1 MTDLDHDDTRTT
13 ANLPESP
20 EPISAGSVGETTSSA
35 ELVLVDVDEDTTL
48 VFGTPP
54 SEWDLQPIPVLSEA
68 SRGRLTEA
76 VAQSLGLATVAA
88 TGINAVNAAQGL
100 VRLAPETVAALKAA
114 TPMTSGGWNLG
125 ALTQHGKIVAQI
137 KWAPAGV
144 ASGVAVLAAAGP
156 ALTMLAMQHQMSLI
170 QRAVE
175 ENIDLTKQVLQVI
188 DEAQWAE
195 LDGLNRSLMNALSEA
210 EQVGEVSP
218 HVWAAIAGREPELN
232 AARTLFTRKVERHLE
247 SLRAC
252 ADAKER
258 RAWLQRNVQPL
269 ISDVQAMMLAEQGW
283 YTYQFLRGGSVVASS
298 SHHADT
304 ALARTIADRAQREH
318 RANLDKAGGLLD
330 ELARV
335 FGMLAELPGRTRFQ
349 FAGARRSAGEVAVV
363 AKATAAWIAA
373 LRGTGGA
380 VLPDMPAAPPISTI
394 VDPEESTTVLS
405 RLRWSLQPDE
415 EILAL
420 ATVRAAHPRCDYV
433 AVTNQRMLLADASD
447 LERGGRDRD
456 GDSRRSSSIRAG
468 GTRPDTSCGAHDQR
482 HDQGPRPAVHRP
494 GHG

>member
-1 MTDLDHDDTRTT
+1 M
-13 ANLPESP
+13 
-20 EPISAGSVGETTSSA
+20 
-35 ELVLVDVDEDTTL
+35 
-48 VFGTPP
+48 
-54 SEWDLQPIPVLSEA
+54 
-68 SRGRLTEA
+68 
-76 VAQSLGLATVAA
+76 AA

-125 ALTQHGKIVAQI
+125 ALTQHSKIVAQI

-156 ALTMLAMQHQMSLI
+156 ALTMLATQHQMSLI
-170 QRAVE
+170 QRAAE
-175 ENIDLTKQVLQVI
+175 ENIDLTRQVLQVI
-188 DEAQWAE
+188 DETQWAE

-218 HVWAAIAGREPELN
+218 HVWAAIVGSPSSTRHAPCSPARSSGTSSRSGH
-232 AARTLFTRKVERHLE
+232 ARTRTSGVHGCNATCSRSSPMSKPMT
-247 SLRAC
+247 
-252 ADAKER
+252 
-258 RAWLQRNVQPL
+258 Q
-269 ISDVQAMMLAEQGW
+269 AEQGW
-283 YTYQFLRGGSVVASS
+283 YAYQFLRGGSVVASS

-304 ALARTIADRAQREH
+304 ALARTIADRARREH

-335 FGMLAELPGRTRFQ
+335 FGMLAELPGRSRFQ
-349 FAGARRSAGEVAVV
+349 FAGARRSASEVAVV

-394 VDPEESTTVLS
+394 VDPDESTTVLS

-447 LERGGRDRD
+447 LKEAAEIATAIPGRP
-456 GDSRRSSSIRAG
+456 SSIRARRNPAGDLVRRTRSTSRPRTATCSSPSGSRTEDLRPESERFANLLGQPDDAAG
-468 GTRPDTSCGAHDQR
+468 GRGTELTADLPIQY
-482 HDQGPRPAVHRP
+482 
-494 GHG
+494 